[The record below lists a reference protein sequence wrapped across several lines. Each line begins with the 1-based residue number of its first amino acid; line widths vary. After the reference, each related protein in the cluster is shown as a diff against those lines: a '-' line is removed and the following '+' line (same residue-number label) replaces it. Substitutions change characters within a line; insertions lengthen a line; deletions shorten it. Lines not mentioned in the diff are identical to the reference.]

1 MEVSV
6 PGTAFPATFAMRV
19 KFKPDDKERVFD
31 FTFSDYSKEPVAGR
45 PVVPPAPSTPAPP
58 AETVSVPQYP
68 FSTSTTVVARDKG
81 LPTTTPELL
90 AELSKRADSVTAL
103 LDKGDLAGLWYP
115 AIGAKDVA
123 LALEENHAA
132 ELPETQRAKMAGAV
146 RRLTLAAWQID
157 AAGDLGNK
165 ERLLPLYKDF
175 SAAIADIKAIYG
187 AK

>member
-1 MEVSV
+1 PPPPPEI
-6 PGTAFPATFAMRV
+6 A
-19 KFKPDDKERVFD
+19 
-31 FTFSDYSKEPVAGR
+31 AG
-45 PVVPPAPSTPAPP
+45 
-58 AETVSVPQYP
+58 PQYP
-68 FSTSTTVVARDKG
+68 FSTSTTVVPRDEG

-90 AELSKRADSVTAL
+90 SELSKRADSVTAL

-132 ELPETQRAKMAGAV
+132 DLPAPQRANLASAI

-175 SAAIADIKAIYG
+175 SAAIADIKAIYA